1 MKEPS
6 GKQARKQARR
16 LLALA
21 VAAALLAL
29 VAAAQQQNITL
40 KGSDT
45 MVILGQRWAEVFM
58 QRHPGMTVQVTGGGS
73 GTGIASL
80 INGTTHIAQS
90 SRPMKPAEK
99 EQVRAR
105 QGAEVL
111 ELPVAVD
118 GLAVYVH
125 RSNPVTE
132 LTMEQIRLIYIGAI
146 TRWSQVG
153 GPDRLIILYSR
164 ENNSGTYVFFK
175 EHVLRNADFHPR
187 TMTLPGTAAV
197 INAVSYDPQGIGYG
211 GIAYGHRIRPVLVKK
226 DAASPGI
233 EPSLENVM
241 AARYPISR
249 HLFWYFA
256 GTPQGQVRDFV
267 AWVLSD
273 DGQQVVENVGYYPL
287 NEADRRAARARL
299 AGGEARAAR

>member
-1 MKEPS
+1 MKNRM
-6 GKQARKQARR
+6 RKQVSRVLALAG

-21 VAAALLAL
+21 
-29 VAAAQQQNITL
+29 AAAQQTNITL

-45 MVILGQRWAEVFM
+45 MVILGQRWAEEYM
-58 QRHPGMTVQVTGGGS
+58 TGHPGATVQVTGGGS

-90 SRPMKPAEK
+90 SRPMKSAEK
-99 EQVRAR
+99 GQVRAR

-125 RSNPVTE
+125 QSNPITE

-146 TRWSQVG
+146 TRWSQLG
-153 GPDRLIILYSR
+153 GPDKLIILYSR

-197 INAVSYDPQGIGYG
+197 INAISYDPQGIGYG
-211 GIAYGHRIRPVLVKK
+211 GIAYGHRIRPVLVRK
-226 DAASPGI
+226 DADSPGV
-233 EPSLENVM
+233 EPTLENVL

-256 GTPQGQVRDFV
+256 GRPEGQVRDFV
-267 AWVLSD
+267 TWVLSD

-287 NEADRRAARARL
+287 NEPDRAVARAKL
-299 AGGEARAAR
+299 AGGEARGAAH